1 MFWVMAGERGG
12 DRELFEE
19 AMEDVARVDND
30 RRAPEPATP
39 RTTSQRD
46 RNREARA
53 DFERVASGEAP
64 FEADAIDPAEQ
75 IEGSV
80 RGLDPRVLGQLRRG
94 EFSVQDEIDLHGFTS
109 EDAHQRLDHF
119 LVDAHA
125 RGLRCVLAVHGWGR
139 GSPGGEP
146 VLKSKLSRWLER
158 DTGRRL
164 VLAYATAP
172 ANPGATCILLRGGG
186 APPTEPRRR
195 RRGRRR

>member
-1 MFWVMAGERGG
+1 MVWGMAGERGG

-19 AMEDVARVDND
+19 AMDDVARVDSD
-30 RRAPEPATP
+30 RRAPEPAAP
-39 RTTSQRD
+39 RIADQQDRD
-46 RNREARA
+46 REAHR

-64 FEADAIDPAEQ
+64 FEADAVDPEEH

-80 RGLDPRVLGQLRRG
+80 PGLDPRVLGQLRRG

-109 EDAHQRLDHF
+109 EDARERLDHF

-125 RGLRCVLAVHGWGR
+125 RGLRCVQAVHGWGR
-139 GSPGGEP
+139 GSPGGVP
-146 VLKSKLSRWLER
+146 VLKSRLPRWLQR

-164 VLAYATAP
+164 VLAYTTAP
-172 ANPGATCILLRGGG
+172 ENPGAPCILLRGGG